1 MRFIFPVLLIL
12 FSFNLYLSQ
21 ANNLVINEIMSKNET
36 ILADQNGDYPDWIEL
51 YNSGEKTIFIKD
63 YYLSDDKNNKI
74 KWKFPDVEIQPKSF
88 LLVFLSGKDKFENGE
103 IHTNFKLDSDGEE
116 IFLLND
122 LDFELDR
129 VPEIS
134 LGEDESFG
142 RLPDGTGEF
151 VRLANPSP
159 NYSNN
164 ENDKLEISHKSGFYE
179 KPFDLEIKSKSGYD
193 IFYTLDG
200 SVPTTKSQKYTK
212 PIKMDYRYLDSN
224 YLSEFVTSLVDSLIY
239 HKPWESPSVLFD
251 KANVLKA
258 ASFKSGKI
266 KSEILTQ
273 TFFVDSLIY
282 SKYNLPVISL
292 IMDERDLFGYD
303 SGMYVP
309 GVNYDPKKP
318 AYYPSGNYHQRGK
331 DWERPV
337 HFEYFEKYGKS
348 AFSQNAGIRLHG
360 GKAREAAQK
369 SFRLYARD
377 KYGKSSFDYPFF
389 ASSSQSGFKTFVLRA
404 TMRGVHIQTFIQD
417 ELASEIVRDIGFEF
431 LDYNPTI
438 VFINGEYW
446 GIHSLRERMDKH
458 LISQRF
464 GIDKD
469 SIDIIGMY
477 NVGVEEGSDTHYK
490 NLLEWLEMNDMQ
502 APSSFEYISSQID
515 IGNYIDYQIA
525 EIYLNNWDWPENNIK
540 YWRPQRA
547 DGKWRWIFYDLDIAF
562 EEPDYPMMEHATN
575 AEENG
580 WPNQPYSTYFFR
592 KLLENDEFQ
601 YKFIERFSQHL
612 KTTFQYHIV
621 KEKFEMIK
629 NMYSAEVPR
638 HINRWNYPDS
648 FEKWE
653 EDIDKYLLKFLEERS
668 CYMQEQIEEFFE
680 LDNFDF
686 SCFFD
691 YTDKDTIPTYQDKVE
706 LEFYDNI
713 IKVENYYEN
722 LLNINVKVFALRGE
736 EIYSGNYNISH
747 GIERIDLGEKLIR
760 GMYIISVEYLDTRK
774 SFKIY
779 KL

>member
-1 MRFIFPVLLIL
+1 MILTIIIFILGSTLV
-12 FSFNLYLSQ
+12 SQ

-36 ILADQNGDYPDWIEL
+36 ILADQDGDYPDWIEL
-51 YNSGEKTIFIKD
+51 YNSGEKIIFIKD

-74 KWKFPDVEIQPKSF
+74 KWKFPNVEIQPKSF

-116 IFLLND
+116 LFLSNN

-224 YLSEFVTSLVDSLIY
+224 YLSEIPTTPLDSAFKYYKWKAPKGIVDKINI
-239 HKPWESPSVLFD
+239 VRM
-251 KANVLKA
+251 
-258 ASFKSGKI
+258 ASFSGGKRLSYVLSKS
-266 KSEILTQ
+266 
-273 TFFVDSLIY
+273 FFQDENVF
-282 SKYNLPVISL
+282 SKYSLPLIS
-292 IMDERDLFGYD
+292 ISTDEKGFFSND
-303 SGMYVP
+303 SGIYVP
-309 GVNYDPKKP
+309 GRFIDSNNSRYN
-318 AYYPSGNYHQRGK
+318 GNYFQKGEK
-331 DWERPV
+331 WEREI
-337 HFEYFEKYGKS
+337 HIEYFEKNGKLV
-348 AFSQNAGIRLHG
+348 FSQNAGVRIN
-360 GKAREAAQK
+360 GKSTRRRAQK
-369 SFRLYARD
+369 SLRIYARNKYGNNLFNYTLLPRKAQD
-377 KYGKSSFDYPFF
+377 KYSSFI
-389 ASSSQSGFKTFVLRA
+389 LRG
-404 TMRGVHIQTFIQD
+404 TMGTWINSLFQD
-417 ELASEIVRDIGFEF
+417 ELAHDIVRELDFESQDF
-431 LDYNPTI
+431 NPVI
-438 VFINGEYW
+438 VYLNGEYW
-446 GIHSLRERMDKH
+446 GIHALRERVDENFLARKYEVE
-458 LISQRF
+458 
-464 GIDKD
+464 KD
-469 SIDIIGMY
+469 DIILASSSPEYQMFLDDL
-477 NVGVEEGSDTHYK
+477 EEMDLSKEEDYSKIQNKT
-490 NLLEWLEMNDMQ
+490 DI
-502 APSSFEYISSQID
+502 SSF
-515 IGNYIDYQIA
+515 IDYQIA
-525 EIYLNNWDWPENNIK
+525 EIYLNNTDWPENNYDAWK
-540 YWRPQRA
+540 ATVNNR
-547 DGKWRWIFYDLDIAF
+547 KWRWIFFDLDQGF
-562 EEPDYPMMEHATN
+562 GDVERNMLEHATN
-575 AEENG
+575 TEEKG
-580 WPNQPYSTYFFR
+580 WPNPPRSTLLFR
-592 KLLENDEFQ
+592 KLLENDEFK
-601 YKFIERFSQHL
+601 YLFITRFAELL

-638 HINRWNYPDS
+638 HINRWNYTDS